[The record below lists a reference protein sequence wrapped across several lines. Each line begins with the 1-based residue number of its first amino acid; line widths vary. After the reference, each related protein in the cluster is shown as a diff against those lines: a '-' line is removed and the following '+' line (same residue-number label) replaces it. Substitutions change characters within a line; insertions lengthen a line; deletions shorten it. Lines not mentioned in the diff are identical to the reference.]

1 MKTIEATLPKD
12 VRYFVCHD
20 KGEIRE
26 SAKRIPARTKLH
38 LEPAV
43 KTNVDGHVHDAAPF
57 EKNGEVRLVIVSEI
71 GIPGLLAKLR
81 ATQKLSTVK

>member
-12 VRYFVCHD
+12 VRYFVCYD

-26 SAKRIPARTKLH
+26 SPNRLQAGTELH

-57 EKNGEVRLVIVSEI
+57 EKNGEVRLVIVSEV

-81 ATQKLSTVK
+81 ATQKLSAVK